1 MSRENNG
8 KNRNGRKRSGKRRNT
23 GGRNAYF
30 GVGLGITLFF
40 LVLMLLGIFY
50 TPYDPNAMD
59 GKAKFL
65 APCLSHP
72 MGTDNFGRDI
82 FSRVL
87 KGISM
92 TGLVAAATVAI
103 GGGIGTVIGAL
114 TGYFGG
120 VLDEIIMRINDA
132 LNGFPSILLAL
143 VIVSIAG
150 PGKYNVI
157 LALGILFIPSFARIV
172 RSEYINYK
180 NRDFVKSARLM
191 GAGNMRIIFLHIF
204 PNIISTLLVTI
215 TIGFNNAVLA
225 EAGLSYLG
233 IGIQPPDASLGSM
246 LSEAQSY
253 LFTAPWYALMP
264 GMTIVLFV
272 MGFSLLGEGIRR
284 KVA

>member
-1 MSRENNG
+1 MRRMKIKRKSRVG
-8 KNRNGRKRSGKRRNT
+8 TQKRRSIYLT
-23 GGRNAYF
+23 A
-30 GVGLGITLFF
+30 GVMITAVFA
-40 LVLMLLGIFY
+40 VLMFIGFIH
-50 TPYDPNAMD
+50 TPYSPNVMNASE
-59 GKAKFL
+59 KFM
-65 APCLSHP
+65 APSPSHI

-92 TGLVAAATVAI
+92 TGLVAVSTVAI
-103 GGGIGTVIGAL
+103 GGGIGTVIGAV
-114 TGYFGG
+114 TGYYGG
-120 VLDEIIMRINDA
+120 IVDEVIMRINDA

-157 LALGILFIPSFARIV
+157 MALGILFIPSFARIV
-172 RSEYINYK
+172 RSEYISLK
-180 NRDFVKSARLM
+180 ERDFVKSARLM
-191 GAGNMRIIFLHIF
+191 GAGNLRIIFRHIF
-204 PNIISTLLVTI
+204 PNVLPTLFVTI

-246 LSEAQSY
+246 LSDAQSF
-253 LFTAPWYALMP
+253 LFTAPWYAVMP

-272 MGFSLLGEGIRR
+272 LGFSLLAEGIRE
-284 KVA
+284 KMSDEEI

>member
-1 MSRENNG
+1 MRRMKIKRKSRVG
-8 KNRNGRKRSGKRRNT
+8 TQKRRSIYLT
-23 GGRNAYF
+23 A
-30 GVGLGITLFF
+30 GVVITAVFA
-40 LVLMLLGIFY
+40 VLMFIGFIH
-50 TPYDPNAMD
+50 TPYSPNAMN
-59 GKAKFL
+59 ASEKFM
-65 APCLSHP
+65 APSPSHI

-92 TGLVAAATVAI
+92 TGLVAVSTVAI
-103 GGGIGTVIGAL
+103 GGGIGTVIGAV
-114 TGYFGG
+114 TGYYGG
-120 VLDEIIMRINDA
+120 IVDEVIMRINDA

-157 LALGILFIPSFARIV
+157 MALGILFIPSFARIV
-172 RSEYINYK
+172 RSEYISLK
-180 NRDFVKSARLM
+180 ERDFVKSARLM
-191 GAGNMRIIFLHIF
+191 GAGNLRIIFRHIF
-204 PNIISTLLVTI
+204 PNVLPTLFVTI

-246 LSEAQSY
+246 LSDAQSF
-253 LFTAPWYALMP
+253 LFTAPWYAVMP

-272 MGFSLLGEGIRR
+272 LGFSLLAEGIRE
-284 KVA
+284 KMSDEEI